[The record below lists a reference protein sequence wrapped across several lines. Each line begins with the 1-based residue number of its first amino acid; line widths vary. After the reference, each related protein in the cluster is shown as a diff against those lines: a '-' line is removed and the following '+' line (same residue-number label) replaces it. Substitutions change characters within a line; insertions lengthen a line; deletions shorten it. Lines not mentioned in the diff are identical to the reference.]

1 MKTELIQNSLVK
13 LLSMF
18 RDQQFPAEIGWQ
30 LIRRRKGDHPLPS
43 DAWSAGNRLIM
54 LASGTQDARGFSQWR
69 DVGRR
74 VNPGSKALYIAAPV
88 TRKYKADTCQ
98 GAAETDDAAMVI
110 IGFRWIPVFRLEDTI
125 GKPLP
130 EIEDLTPQ
138 VLPPLFDVA
147 AKLGVSAIK
156 YVPFDGRALGVYNVG
171 RQEIRL
177 SENKS
182 PQLFYHEVMHHL
194 DFQTEPIRPGRLCE
208 AELIAEFGA
217 SVLCAIQGIT
227 GYEAGS
233 YRYLQMYAEGKAPEE
248 VLKSL
253 MTVAARVEQ
262 LVCVFLDAAEECQIS
277 PALHL
282 QEPIPATA

>member
-1 MKTELIQNSLVK
+1 MKTELIQSALDK

-18 RDQQFPAEIGWQ
+18 QNQQFPAELGWQ
-30 LIRRRKGDHPLPS
+30 IIRRRKGDHHLPS
-43 DAWSAGNRLIM
+43 DSWSAGNRLIM
-54 LASGTQDARGFSQWR
+54 LASGTRDARGFSQWR

-74 VNPGSKALYIAAPV
+74 VKPGSKALYIAAPIS
-88 TRKYKADTCQ
+88 RKFKSEIGQVSAE
-98 GAAETDDAAMVI
+98 AETDDTAIVI
-110 IGFRWIPVFRLEDTI
+110 VGFRWIPVFRLEDTTGAPI
-125 GKPLP
+125 ADADFTL
-130 EIEDLTPQ
+130 E
-138 VLPPLFDVA
+138 VLPPLFSVA
-147 AKLGVSAIK
+147 EKLGVSVK
-156 YVPFDGRALGVYNVG
+156 WQPFDGRALGRY
-171 RQEIRL
+171 RPASKKIIL
-177 SENKS
+177 SDQT
-182 PQLFYHEVMHHL
+182 PLTYFHELMHHL
-194 DFQTEPIRPGRLCE
+194 DSQIEPIRPGRLCE

-262 LVCVFLDAAEECQIS
+262 LVCVFLDAAEEGQIS

>member
-1 MKTELIQNSLVK
+1 MMKNELVK
-13 LLSMF
+13 NAIDNLIALF
-18 RDQQFPAEIGWQ
+18 RTQQFPAEIGWQ
-30 LIRRRKGDHPLPS
+30 LIRRRKGDTPVPS
-43 DAWSAGNRLIM
+43 DSWSAGNRWIM
-54 LASGTQDARGFSQWR
+54 LASGTTMAMGFGQWHNQF
-69 DVGRR
+69 GRR
-74 VNPGSKALYIAAPV
+74 VKPGSKAFYIFAPL
-88 TRKYKADTCQ
+88 TRQLKTEEDSGDEAVRPVLT
-98 GAAETDDAAMVI
+98 
-110 IGFRWIPVFRLEDTI
+110 GFRLIPVFRLEDTI

-182 PQLFYHEVMHHL
+182 PQVFYHEVMHHL
-194 DFQTEPIRPGRLCE
+194 DFQIEPIRPGRLAE
-208 AELIAEFGA
+208 SEMIAELGG
-217 SVLCAIQGIT
+217 SVLCGLQGVT

-233 YRYLQMYAEGKAPEE
+233 YRYLQMYAEGKEPEA

-262 LVCVFLDAAEECQIS
+262 LVGVVLDAAEEYQIS
-277 PALHL
+277 PGLPS
-282 QEPIPATA
+282 QEAVPATA

>member
-1 MKTELIQNSLVK
+1 MKTELIQSALDK

-74 VNPGSKALYIAAPV
+74 VNPGSKALYIAAPIS
-88 TRKYKADTCQ
+88 RKFKSEIGQVSAE
-98 GAAETDDAAMVI
+98 AETDDTAIVI
-110 IGFRWIPVFRLEDTI
+110 VGFRWIPVFRLEDTTGAPI
-125 GKPLP
+125 ADADFTP
-130 EIEDLTPQ
+130 E
-138 VLPPLFDVA
+138 VLPPLFSVA
-147 AKLGVSAIK
+147 EKLGVSVK
-156 YVPFDGRALGVYNVG
+156 WQPFDGRALGRY
-171 RQEIRL
+171 RPASKKIIL
-177 SENKS
+177 SDQT
-182 PQLFYHEVMHHL
+182 PLTYFHELMHHL
-194 DFQTEPIRPGRLCE
+194 DSQIEPIRPGRLCE

-233 YRYLQMYAEGKAPEE
+233 FRYFQMYSEGKAPEA

-262 LVCVFLDAAEECQIS
+262 LVGVFLDAAEEGQAS
-277 PALHL
+277 PCL
-282 QEPIPATA
+282 QSQEAVPASA

>member
-1 MKTELIQNSLVK
+1 MKTELIQSALDK

-43 DAWSAGNRLIM
+43 DSWSAGNRLIM
-54 LASGTQDARGFSQWR
+54 LASGTRDARGFSQWR

-74 VNPGSKALYIAAPV
+74 VNPGSKALYIAAPIS
-88 TRKYKADTCQ
+88 RKFKSEIGQVSAE
-98 GAAETDDAAMVI
+98 AETDDTAIVI
-110 IGFRWIPVFRLEDTI
+110 VGFRWIPVFRLEDTTGAPI
-125 GKPLP
+125 ADADFTL
-130 EIEDLTPQ
+130 E
-138 VLPPLFDVA
+138 VLPPLFSVA
-147 AKLGVSAIK
+147 EKLGVSVK
-156 YVPFDGRALGVYNVG
+156 WQPFDGRALGRY
-171 RQEIRL
+171 RPASKKIIL
-177 SENKS
+177 SDQT
-182 PQLFYHEVMHHL
+182 PLTYFHELMHHL
-194 DFQTEPIRPGRLCE
+194 DSQIEPIRPGRLCE

-233 YRYLQMYAEGKAPEE
+233 FRYFQMYSEGKAPEA

-262 LVCVFLDAAEECQIS
+262 LVGVFLDAAEEGQAS
-277 PALHL
+277 PCL
-282 QEPIPATA
+282 QSQEAVPASA